1 MKPEQQFSSDTLLIA
16 LLTLIFP
23 IMHYAQSSSESVYSD
38 QAFDP
43 ISVTPW
49 YQDPIIWIAALVVFG
64 IAFFW
69 YRRRQ

>member
-1 MKPEQQFSSDTLLIA
+1 MKPEHPISSDTLLIA

-23 IMHYAQSSSESVYSD
+23 IMHKAQSSSESVYSD

-43 ISVTPW
+43 IVVKAW
-49 YQDPIIWIAALVVFG
+49 YEDPFIWGAVLIIAG

-69 YRRRQ
+69 LKRRR